1 MKSKFYKLTFYN
13 ILANITVPLTGLVD
27 TAILGNLDTH
37 IFMAGAALSGIIFDF
52 IFWMF
57 GFLRMGTTGLTA
69 QASGEKNEKE
79 SLFILIRSICLAV
92 LFGTGILLL
101 SPWIKE
107 FGFKVLEGESIVKT
121 AGISYFDAR
130 IPGSIAVL
138 CNYVFTGWFLGRE
151 KSFYVLVATVIANTI
166 NIVLD
171 AYFILEL
178 GLEAYGA
185 GLATT
190 ISQFGML
197 SFFLIL
203 LLREWRIGSDFK
215 FKWIREKALLS
226 LSGFSSILHLN
237 KDIFLRTLFLIITF
251 SLFRNF
257 SSEMGTE
264 ILAANSILHQMIL
277 VCAFLVDGAALSTE
291 SLAGNLYAEKKWKS
305 LRSLLLLALSVSFL
319 FTTIFLIFLFQFPN
333 ITFGS
338 ITKSSEILSII
349 RKYQLWLI
357 PVLEV
362 GTVAFIL
369 DGFFIGL
376 TQGRI
381 LRNSMLLST
390 TLFFLPIAYYGK
402 IAKNNH
408 FLWLALTML
417 MFGRALTLSA
427 KARKFFQTVPV
438 SPIVRTAEK

>member
-1 MKSKFYKLTFYN
+1 
-13 ILANITVPLTGLVD
+13 
-27 TAILGNLDTH
+27 
-37 IFMAGAALSGIIFDF
+37 MAGAALSGILFDF

-79 SLFILIRSICLAV
+79 SLFILVRSICLAFF
-92 LFGTGILLL
+92 FGATILLL

-107 FGFKVLEGESIVKT
+107 FGFKLLEGESAVKA
-121 AGISYFDAR
+121 AGSSYFDAR

-151 KSFYVLVATVIANTI
+151 KSSYVLIATVIANVI
-166 NIVLD
+166 NIALD

-178 GLEAYGA
+178 GWEAYGA

-203 LLREWRIGSDFK
+203 LFREWRIDSK
-215 FKWIREKALLS
+215 FELRWLREKALLS
-226 LSGFSSILHLN
+226 LSGFSSILSLN

-277 VCAFLVDGAALSTE
+277 FSAYLVDGAALSTE
-291 SLAGNLYAEKKWKS
+291 SLAGNLYAERKRKS
-305 LRSLLLLALSVSFL
+305 LKVLLFLALSVGFL
-319 FTTIFLIFLFQFPN
+319 FTTIFLIFLFLLPN
-333 ITFGS
+333 LTFGL
-338 ITKSSEILSII
+338 ITKSSGVLSIL
-349 RKYQLWLI
+349 KQYQFWLV
-357 PVLEV
+357 PVLEI

-390 TLFFLPIAYYGK
+390 TLFFLPIAYLGR
-402 IAKNNH
+402 ITENNH
-408 FLWLALTML
+408 LLWLSLAML
-417 MFGRALTLSA
+417 MLGRAFTLSV
-427 KARKFFQTVPV
+427 KAIKFFQTVQE
-438 SPIVRTAEK
+438 SPHLKNSEV